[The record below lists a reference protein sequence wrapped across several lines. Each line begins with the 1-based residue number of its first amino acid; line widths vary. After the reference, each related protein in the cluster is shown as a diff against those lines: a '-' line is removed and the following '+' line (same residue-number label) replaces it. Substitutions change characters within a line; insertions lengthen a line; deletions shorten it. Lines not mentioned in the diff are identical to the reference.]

1 MTTHTLSGTELTLS
15 SGDYTAR
22 VVTVGAGLA
31 GLDWR
36 GHRIVLPHGADQVP
50 PAYMGKVLVPW
61 PNRIAG
67 GAYTWQGRRY
77 NVPVNEPE
85 LGTALHGLAAWT
97 DWRVVHA
104 DSDSATLGLFVAPT
118 YGYPWPL
125 QAWATYAVDA
135 ARGLSVTVSTKNTG
149 QAAAPYGT
157 GVHPYLTVDGHPADS
172 YELTVPASSALTTDA
187 SLIPTGRVAVDEA
200 GVDFREPALIGG
212 RSIDHAFTDIRA
224 GGAWTASIL
233 HRGTGI
239 GAAITADTPWVQV
252 YSGEHVPAQRLQ
264 LPHGP
269 GRPGAGADA
278 LDDRG
283 DPRLRPVA
291 GGCPGGPC
299 GPLPGSGHC
308 RRGGAGGVVLTGP
321 LPFQHTGP
329 VFRWG

>member
-1 MTTHTLSGTELTLS
+1 MTTNTLSGTELTLS

-125 QAWATYAVDA
+125 QAWVTYAVDA

-149 QAAAPYGT
+149 QVPAPYGT

-212 RSIDHAFTDIRA
+212 CSIDHAFTDIGA

-252 YSGEHVPAQRLQ
+252 YSGEQV
-264 LPHGP
+264 
-269 GRPGAGADA
+269 
-278 LDDRG
+278 
-283 DPRLRPVA
+283 
-291 GGCPGGPC
+291 
-299 GPLPGSGHC
+299 S
-308 RRGGAGGVVLTGP
+308 RRGVAVEPMTCPPNAFNSHTDLAVLEPGQTHSMTVGIHGFA
-321 LPFQHTGP
+321 L
-329 VFRWG
+329 